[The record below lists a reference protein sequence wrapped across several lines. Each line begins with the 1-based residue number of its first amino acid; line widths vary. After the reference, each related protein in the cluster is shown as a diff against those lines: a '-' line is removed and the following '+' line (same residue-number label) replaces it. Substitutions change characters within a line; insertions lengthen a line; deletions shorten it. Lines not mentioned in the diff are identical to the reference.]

1 MVSGVLFKK
10 HINSLNE
17 QVHVNVSVVMVI
29 GVYLKTII
37 LLLP

>member
-1 MVSGVLFKK
+1 M
-10 HINSLNE
+10 NSLNE